1 MDVPGPSQL
10 SPRLREFQEEVSR
23 LRLSAG
29 AIRAERLWLALGGL
43 ATAAG
48 VVVTLAAWIG
58 TRGTESQLDFAD
70 FAAMS
75 RFGIALTVAG
85 AALFTVM
92 SIRRWFRYWL
102 LRLIFELREQ
112 GLAHAGRDEPV
123 GRR

>member
-1 MDVPGPSQL
+1 MDAPGPDEF

-23 LRLSAG
+23 LRLSGG
-29 AIRAERLWLALGGL
+29 AVRTERLCLGLGGL
-43 ATAAG
+43 ATVAG

-85 AALFTVM
+85 AALFMVM

-112 GLAHAGRDEPV
+112 SAGPARRDEPV